1 MKYKTR
7 SLQIAPALQSL
18 VTTNRKILR
27 MKSLLV
33 IVASL
38 LFSSQINAEANGKRE
53 LTDSFTDV
61 IKSISEE
68 DKALTVKFL
77 RHTAVYRVA
86 IDHPQFAEIKAKLE
100 KAKKVDQKVKVVAII
115 PSMTIKDI
123 V

>member
-1 MKYKTR
+1 
-7 SLQIAPALQSL
+7 
-18 VTTNRKILR
+18 

-38 LFSSQINAEANGKRE
+38 LFSSQINAETNGKRE
-53 LTDSFTDV
+53 LTDSFTDI

-68 DKALTVKFL
+68 DKVLTVKFL

-86 IDHPQFAEIKAKLE
+86 IDNPQFAEIKAKLE

>member
-1 MKYKTR
+1 
-7 SLQIAPALQSL
+7 
-18 VTTNRKILR
+18 
-27 MKSLLV
+27 MKSLIV

-61 IKSISEE
+61 IQSISEE
-68 DKALTVKFL
+68 NMVLTVKFH
-77 RHTAVYRVA
+77 RHTAAYKVA
-86 IDHPQFAEIKAKLE
+86 TDNPQFAEIKAKLE
-100 KAKKVDQKVKVVAII
+100 KAKKVDQKVKVIAII

>member
-1 MKYKTR
+1 
-7 SLQIAPALQSL
+7 
-18 VTTNRKILR
+18 

-68 DKALTVKFL
+68 DKVLTVKFL